1 MEIEINKL
9 LKQLKCI
16 TWPKNRL
23 YFPFSTENAKS
34 FEPKY
39 IWHFKQMQVC
49 VHANVCVCEWCAVDV
64 YSAHTYGCI
73 VDISLD
79 KESFLFQVVNRFVRM
94 VQKKMWPIQL
104 HWQQRTLKIAFKMIE
119 LLGKFSNWIS
129 SFPWSISVHV
139 IIDSNWPN
147 FFLTLQLLF
156 VASCNCIGCFVILD
170 GFTKSIW
177 MYAKLDVNKRRGT
190 KVRPSAARWRW
201 RSRSYWKSTNLTYY
215 AKYIDH
221 KFE

>member
-1 MEIEINKL
+1 MPNRSSQSTFDISNKC
-9 LKQLKCI
+9 K
-16 TWPKNRL
+16 
-23 YFPFSTENAKS
+23 
-34 FEPKY
+34 
-39 IWHFKQMQVC
+39 
-49 VHANVCVCEWCAVDV
+49 CVCMRMCACANDV
-64 YSAHTYGCI
+64 RSMYTVHTHMDVLLTFPWI
-73 VDISLD
+73 
-79 KESFLFQVVNRFVRM
+79 KKALFQVVNRFVRM

-156 VASCNCIGCFVILD
+156 VASCNCISCFVILD